1 MCDCF
6 DRKDIDGNNKIIA
19 TYMRD
24 NKPPPPNWSWDYHK
38 SWDDLL
44 PVIDKIIC
52 EDKTMF
58 YFTAPNYVP
67 GIEKYSFS
75 ISPDTENP
83 IKEKGLTMLE
93 IAYEGV
99 VKYIKRKQL

>member
-1 MCDCF
+1 MSKHLGVNSKN
-6 DRKDIDGNNKIIA
+6 RIIA

-38 SWDDLL
+38 SWDALM

-52 EDKTMF
+52 EEKTMF

-67 GIEKYSFS
+67 GIEKYSFA
-75 ISPDTENP
+75 ISPNASDK
-83 IKEKGLTMLE
+83 IKKKGLTMLE

-99 VKYIKRKQL
+99 VKHIKRKQSSV